1 MSYADWITKSV
12 RVPDKVFNGLKQFL
26 NDQQIVE
33 ATMTAGSYNL
43 VSRFVVALD
52 ADAKMDVPVP
62 FV

>member
-1 MSYADWITKSV
+1 MSYADWITNSI
-12 RVPDKVFNGLKQFL
+12 RVPDTVFNGLKQFL

-52 ADAKMDVPVP
+52 ADAKMNVPVP